1 MTQEDTSQATT
12 TEEQTAAQE
21 TTEAVTTE
29 QWQSFLGN
37 LASQNQALQA
47 QLNQTQ
53 NALYAD
59 RNQQRQEIIN
69 KLPAEEK
76 AAALEAEL
84 NAIKQTA
91 AAASAQSISQ
101 QVWQQRDAESAAR
114 ILSIHGLSGY
124 EPELFRAA
132 WDVNW
137 MPRFVAS
144 VEQLVKGNRAKG
156 ANANAKNN
164 PANRANIGNGSGNQ
178 IPDLDPNASGYD
190 TISYA
195 LRRAQG
201 R

>member
-12 TEEQTAAQE
+12 EETQTTGQE
-21 TTEAVTTE
+21 ATEAVTTE
-29 QWQSFLGN
+29 QWQAFLGN

-59 RNQQRQEIIN
+59 KAQQRQQIID

-156 ANANAKNN
+156 ANNGAKNN